1 MAALSG
7 LVVLA
12 VVCMTAL
19 YAYELSRINEN
30 SMAVFMQKTA
40 VKNFCLS
47 HAQKMIGRYNADE
60 ERWERDCAAAE
71 NVYSTSQKKI
81 TDLHSGTDDKGE
93 AIESEARL
101 LKYTGS
107 LYILDVRTQTGD
119 ISTQVRVY
127 LEKQEGGGFVEQRW
141 ER

>member
-7 LVVLA
+7 LVILA

-40 VKNFCLS
+40 VRNFCLS
-47 HAQKMIGRYNADE
+47 HAQKMIGRYSADE
-60 ERWERDCAAAE
+60 TLWERDCTGAE
-71 NVYSTSQKKI
+71 SVYSAKQNKI
-81 TDLHSGTDDKGE
+81 MDVQSSTDAAGS

-101 LKYTGS
+101 LKYKDS
-107 LYILDVRTQTGD
+107 LYILDVRTQMSD
-119 ISTQVRVY
+119 INTQVRVY